1 MKIVIVGGGVA
12 AFEAALSAGKAGVPC
27 EITLIS
33 REKVLPY
40 RRPAL
45 SGMVAEPLPDAQ
57 FYIKPESFYQEK
69 KIDVRLGI
77 AAQSIDCT
85 AKTVQL
91 SDGSEVSYDRLL
103 LATGSHCF
111 LPPIPGIDGKNVLS
125 LREIS
130 DLEAI
135 RSRLEGG
142 VKRVAVIGGGLL
154 GLELAQSLLERGCA
168 VTVIEGGASLL
179 PRNLDAEA
187 AEVAL
192 RELGKIPNLTLKFG
206 AVVKEITP
214 AGVRLEAEEI
224 PADLVMV
231 SAGTRANIELAAA
244 AGLKCN
250 RGIVVDK
257 RLRASQPDVFAAGD
271 CAEVEGTLYGLYGA
285 ARAMGQVAG
294 KNLAGGEETFLP
306 EAFPARLNVFGLKIF
321 SAGVL
326 KGAEAK
332 SETSP
337 DTGAFR
343 KLFFDAAGKLVGCIL
358 IGDLKDALKLQ
369 AEIDAA
375 PSGQA

>member
-12 AFEAALSAGKAGVPC
+12 AFEAALSAVKAGVSG

-57 FYIKPESFYQEK
+57 FYIKPESFYREK
-69 KIDVRLGI
+69 GIDVRLGVSAEVLDC
-77 AAQSIDCT
+77 AAGEL
-85 AKTVQL
+85 KL
-91 SDGSEVSYDRLL
+91 SDGKCISYDRLL
-103 LATGSHCF
+103 LATGSRCF

-125 LREIS
+125 LREFC
-130 DLEAI
+130 DLEKI
-135 RSRLEGG
+135 RARLGNG
-142 VKRVAVIGGGLL
+142 VKQVIVIGGGLL
-154 GLELAQSLLERGCA
+154 GLELAQSLLERGCV

-187 AEVAL
+187 AGVAL
-192 RELGKIPNLTLKFG
+192 GELAKIPNLSLKFG
-206 AVVKEITP
+206 AAVREISES
-214 AGVRLEAEEI
+214 GVRIDGEEI

-231 SAGTRANIELAAA
+231 SAGTRANIELAAS

-250 RGIVVDK
+250 RGIVVDET
-257 RLRASQPDVFAAGD
+257 LRTSQPNIFAAGD
-271 CAEVEGTLYGLYGA
+271 CAEVNGALYGLYGA
-285 ARAMGQVAG
+285 ARSMGQVAG
-294 KNLAGGEETFLP
+294 ANLAGAAETFHP

-326 KGAEAK
+326 KGASEK

-343 KLFFDAAGKLVGCIL
+343 KLFYDAAGNLAGCIL
-358 IGDLKDALKLQ
+358 IGDLKEALKLQ
-369 AEIDAA
+369 AEIDANPA
-375 PSGQA
+375 RQG

>member
-12 AFEAALSAGKAGVPC
+12 AFEAALSAGKAGVA
-27 EITLIS
+27 EGITLIS

-57 FYIKPESFYQEK
+57 FYIKPESFYREK
-69 KIDVRLGI
+69 GIDVRLGI
-77 AAQSIDCT
+77 AAESIDCA

-91 SDGSEVSYDRLL
+91 SDGTGVSYDRLL

-111 LPPIPGIDGKNVLS
+111 LPPIPGIDGENVLS
-125 LREIS
+125 LREFC
-130 DLEAI
+130 DLETI
-135 RSRLEGG
+135 RTRLEGG

-187 AEVAL
+187 AGVAL
-192 RELGKIPNLTLKFG
+192 RELGKIPNLVLKFG

-214 AGVRLEAEEI
+214 AGVRIDGEEI

-231 SAGTRANIELAAA
+231 SAGTRANVELAAS

-250 RGIVVDK
+250 RGIVVDG
-257 RLRASQPDVFAAGD
+257 RLRTSQPDIFAAGTAPRWMGCFTD
-271 CAEVEGTLYGLYGA
+271 STA

-294 KNLAGGEETFLP
+294 TNLAGGEETFQA

-326 KGAEAK
+326 KGADEK
-332 SETSP
+332 SETDSA
-337 DTGAFR
+337 TGAFR

-358 IGDLKDALKLQ
+358 IGDLKEALKLQ

-375 PSGQA
+375 SAGPR

>member
-12 AFEAALSAGKAGVPC
+12 AFEAALSAGKAGVA
-27 EITLIS
+27 EGITLIS

-57 FYIKPESFYQEK
+57 FYIKPESFYREK
-69 KIDVRLGI
+69 GIDVRLGI
-77 AAQSIDCT
+77 AAESIDCA

-91 SDGSEVSYDRLL
+91 SDGTGVSYDRLL

-111 LPPIPGIDGKNVLS
+111 LPPISGIDGENVLS
-125 LREIS
+125 LREFC
-130 DLEAI
+130 DLETI
-135 RSRLEGG
+135 RTRLEGG

-187 AEVAL
+187 AGVAL
-192 RELGKIPNLTLKFG
+192 RELGKIPNLVLKFG

-214 AGVRLEAEEI
+214 AGVRIDGEEI

-231 SAGTRANIELAAA
+231 SAGTRANVELAAS

-250 RGIVVDK
+250 RGIVVDG
-257 RLRASQPDVFAAGD
+257 RLRTSQPDIFAAGD
-271 CAEVEGTLYGLYGA
+271 CAEVDGVLYGLYGA

-294 KNLAGGEETFLP
+294 TNLAGGEETFLA

-326 KGAEAK
+326 KGADEK
-332 SETSP
+332 SETDSA
-337 DTGAFR
+337 TGAFR

-358 IGDLKDALKLQ
+358 IGDLKEALKLQ

-375 PSGQA
+375 SAGPR